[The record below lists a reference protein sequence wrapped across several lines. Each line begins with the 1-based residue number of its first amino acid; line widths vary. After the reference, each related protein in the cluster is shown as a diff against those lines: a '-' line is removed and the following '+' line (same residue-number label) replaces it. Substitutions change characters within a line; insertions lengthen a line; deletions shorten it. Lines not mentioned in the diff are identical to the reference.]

1 MTTEALTQNAAET
14 LVGYARSEFSVAAQ
28 HRDKSQVTEEMM
40 PWIER
45 MESSVVKMLTI
56 LDELPTE
63 DRSRWLAM
71 SLFGRLSTNQVI
83 TPLTGEDVEWTDSGI
98 ENLKKNRRCP
108 HVFLRV
114 DGTAFD
120 ARAVVRLTGDG
131 SMRPESVEPRDIS
144 FPYMPKQEILGPKE
158 EEAPSLKLVEV
169 ES

>member
-1 MTTEALTQNAAET
+1 MTTEAQVNSEATT
-14 LVGYARSEFSVAAQ
+14 LVGYARSEFEVAAQ

-45 MESSVVKMLTI
+45 IESSVVKMLAI

-83 TPLTGEDVEWTDSGI
+83 TPLTGEDSEWTDSGI
-98 ENLKKNRRCP
+98 DNLKKNKRCP
-108 HVFLRV
+108 HVFLRA

-120 ARAVVRLTGDG
+120 ARAVVRLSGDG
-131 SMRPESVEPRDIS
+131 SMRPESVEPREVN

-158 EEAPSLKLVEV
+158 TEAPSLKLAEV

>member
-1 MTTEALTQNAAET
+1 MTTEAPTQTAES
-14 LVGYARSEFSVAAQ
+14 LVEYARSEFGVAAQ
-28 HRDKSQVTEEMM
+28 HRDKTQVTEDMM

-45 MESSVVKMLTI
+45 IESSVIKMLAV
-56 LDELPTE
+56 LDELSTE

-83 TPLTGEDVEWTDSGI
+83 TPLTGDDSEWVESGM
-98 ENLKKNRRCP
+98 ENLKRNRRCP
-108 HVFLRV
+108 HVFMRA

-120 ARAVVRLTGDG
+120 AKAVVRLSGDG
-131 SMRPESVEPRDIS
+131 SMRPESVEPREVQ

-158 EEAPSLKLVEV
+158 AESPALKLTEA